1 MAGFFFAIYFIFGH
15 EGESYAT
22 IGNSMIT
29 TFLKFFGAPKYDEMA
44 EISESMAIIII
55 IFFGI
60 ICFLIILKLFTAI
73 VMSNY
78 IYLRRV
84 GQLNTEAKSRITT
97 EQGIDLFKRFIN
109 FVTCTNP
116 FAKEANNKDVEEE
129 EHKELDVLAEKPK
142 APEKEKMTL
151 WSICLVNWNALCNS
165 GSSTSENLKYK
176 QKEIKDLIL
185 KEELEA
191 VSYTHLTLPTIC
203 SV

>member
-73 VMSNY
+73 VMSLSLIHISEPTRPLY
-78 IYLRRV
+78 ISYAV
-84 GQLNTEAKSRITT
+84 
-97 EQGIDLFKRFIN
+97 F
-109 FVTCTNP
+109 
-116 FAKEANNKDVEEE
+116 
-129 EHKELDVLAEKPK
+129 
-142 APEKEKMTL
+142 
-151 WSICLVNWNALCNS
+151 CL
-165 GSSTSENLKYK
+165 KK
-176 QKEIKDLIL
+176 KK
-185 KEELEA
+185 K
-191 VSYTHLTLPTIC
+191 
-203 SV
+203 